1 MNCFTFF
8 LFIYLH
14 SCSIFWPYSQFGFTS
29 NRFPWTHS
37 ATTSS
42 LANPFWTWAD
52 LIRFSNESYWIWL
65 NSWSAERPNGGW
77 RPAERHTSSM
87 KIFFPFFSSFF
98 LLFNQQWTAME
109 SVFVCDWLPTRFPC
123 FHSMLMERPAGQR
136 QRLWWPSAH
145 HYHRHHH
152 HRRHHR
158 RHHYSAEFLGSILR
172 WPASVATIFVDS
184 LVFENWSSTV
194 EKNT

>member
-98 LLFNQQWTAME
+98 CFSTNNERQWNPFLCATG
-109 SVFVCDWLPTRFPC
+109 C
-123 FHSMLMERPAGQR
+123 RPA
-136 QRLWWPSAH
+136 
-145 HYHRHHH
+145 
-152 HRRHHR
+152 
-158 RHHYSAEFLGSILR
+158 
-172 WPASVATIFVDS
+172 S
-184 LVFENWSSTV
+184 LVSIQCWWSVQPGNGNGYGGPLLIIIIVITIIVVITV
-194 EKNT
+194 DIIIPPNSSAPFYGDPRR